1 MLLRRPL
8 CTLALVLLSTS
19 AGVAGAEELLPS
31 LSPATP
37 ATPSRFPT
45 VLREVLVN
53 AGLLGAAFA
62 LDDAA
67 KPGFAD
73 RGFGRFVEEP
83 GETFGGATFLL
94 GGTLGLGAGS
104 AVAHDASGIKT
115 AKRLA
120 LSLGT
125 ATVVVGALKRIT
137 DRPRPD
143 GSNDYSFPS
152 GHTAGAF
159 AAATV
164 IAREHGR
171 TAGAIAYGAAAAA
184 GYARIAN
191 NKHYLSD
198 VVAGAIIGR
207 LIGRAYTAH

>member
-8 CTLALVLLSTS
+8 LILALLSTS

-31 LSPATP
+31 IRPA
-37 ATPSRFPT
+37 APSRFPT
-45 VLREVLVN
+45 VLGEVVVS

-67 KPGFAD
+67 KPGSAD
-73 RGFGRFVEEP
+73 KGFGRFVEEP
-83 GETFGGATFLL
+83 GEALGGGAFLL
-94 GGTLGLGAGS
+94 GGTLALGAGS
-104 AVAHDASGIKT
+104 AATHDASGLTT

-125 ATVVVGALKRIT
+125 TTAVVGLLKRIT
-137 DRPRPD
+137 DRTRPD

-152 GHTAGAF
+152 GHAAGAF

-171 TAGAIAYGAAAAA
+171 AVGALAYGAAAAA
-184 GYARIAN
+184 GYARLAN

-207 LIGRAYTAH
+207 LIGRAFTPH

>member
-8 CTLALVLLSTS
+8 WTLALVLLSTT

-31 LSPATP
+31 MQPS
-37 ATPSRFPT
+37 TPSRFPT
-45 VLREVLVN
+45 VLREVVID

-67 KPGFAD
+67 RPGSAD
-73 RGFGRFVEEP
+73 KGFGRFVEEP

-104 AVAHDASGIKT
+104 AAAHEASGLKT

-125 ATVVVGALKRIT
+125 TTAVVGVLKWIT
-137 DRPRPD
+137 DRTRPD

-152 GHTAGAF
+152 GHAAGAF

-171 TAGAIAYGAAAAA
+171 AAGAIAYAAAAAA

-198 VVAGAIIGR
+198 VVAGALIGR
-207 LIGRAYTAH
+207 LIGRAFTAH

>member
-8 CTLALVLLSTS
+8 ATLALVLLSTS

-31 LSPATP
+31 LQPSA
-37 ATPSRFPT
+37 PSRFPT
-45 VLREVLVN
+45 VLREVAVS

-62 LDDAA
+62 LDHAA
-67 KPGFAD
+67 RPGLED
-73 RGFGRFVEEP
+73 RGAGKFVEEP
-83 GETFGGATFLL
+83 GEVFGGATFLL
-94 GGTLGLGAGS
+94 GGTLALGAGS
-104 AVAHDASGIKT
+104 AAAHEASGVKT

-120 LSLGT
+120 LSLGATT
-125 ATVVVGALKRIT
+125 AAVSLLKAAT
-137 DRPRPD
+137 DRTRPD

-171 TAGAIAYGAAAAA
+171 VAGAVAYSAAAAA

-198 VVAGAIIGR
+198 VVAGAILGR
-207 LIGRAYTAH
+207 LIGRYFTRH